1 MACARAKK
9 SSASLDMAG
18 PVSLA
23 AGVAALALVD
33 AGVDGSLE
41 ADVDGV
47 ALRVV
52 GDGAD
57 ADALDRVRG
66 AVALDAPSAA
76 AGLPRATGRKG
87 ARVLSDGADVSA
99 ESSVAEVELVGSS
112 MLAGVA
118 ERDPEGV
125 GLAWIA

>member
-1 MACARAKK
+1 M
-9 SSASLDMAG
+9 
-18 PVSLA
+18 
-23 AGVAALALVD
+23 
-33 AGVDGSLE
+33 E

-87 ARVLSDGADVSA
+87 ARVLSDGADASA